1 MHFSEGADFTHAF
14 RRRKVGCYVFF
25 RIHCLKWAIFGESA
39 LAPFFTAFRPD
50 FIQKRWGG
58 FGVSSLLALPDN
70 ERPLTRPVADRFSVL
85 DLGSVF
91 SMWIASAALSVL

>member
-39 LAPFFTAFRPD
+39 LRLIPYSAD
-50 FIQKRWGG
+50 NGG
-58 FGVSSLLALPDN
+58 WAACGKKELP
-70 ERPLTRPVADRFSVL
+70 EFQL
-85 DLGSVF
+85 DVF
-91 SMWIASAALSVL
+91 VAALHEKCDVLNDMLYNVNATKRLGPHTRAVAVM